1 VSVEALAVV
10 LHHSRARGTA
20 KLVLIGIANHEG
32 DGGSWPAVGTL
43 ATYANVSRVNVQRSL
58 TALEKLGEVHRATQD
73 GGTRSTP
80 DWDRPNLYRVL
91 VKCPP
96 NCDHTTA
103 HRMLC
108 IGCGKTLDRARR
120 TMLTHAKCDP
130 AAPAIPRRASAA
142 PPAAPAIPEP
152 SFNPTTNNGVEK
164 NDQVLNRASDA
175 LAYGS
180 QSKID
185 AYGDDL
191 TTADATLTGAQT
203 AESCPRRVSG
213 APHAYAAVSG
223 RCIDCYAVDPD
234 HINRSDGAA

>member
-1 VSVEALAVV
+1 MSVEALAAV

-43 ATYANVSRVNVQRSL
+43 ATYANVNRANVQRAL

-96 NCDHTTA
+96 NCDRSTA

-108 IGCGKTLDRARR
+108 TTCGDPLDRARR
-120 TMLTHAKCDP
+120 LLLTHVKCDP
-130 AAPAIPRRASAA
+130 AALALPRRAGAA
-142 PPAAPAIPEP
+142 PPAALARPEP
-152 SFNPTTNNGVEK
+152 SFNPTTTNDHVK
-164 NDQVLNRASDA
+164 NDAVLNRARGQKNKADA
-175 LAYGS
+175 S
-180 QSKID
+180 
-185 AYGDDL
+185 GDDQ
-191 TTADATLTGAQT
+191 TTASATSGGGTDATA
-203 AESCPRRVSG
+203 CPRRTSG
-213 APHAYAAVSG
+213 APHAYSVSSG
-223 RCIDCYAVDPD
+223 RCIDCYALDPT
-234 HINRSDGAA
+234 HVYERYGAA